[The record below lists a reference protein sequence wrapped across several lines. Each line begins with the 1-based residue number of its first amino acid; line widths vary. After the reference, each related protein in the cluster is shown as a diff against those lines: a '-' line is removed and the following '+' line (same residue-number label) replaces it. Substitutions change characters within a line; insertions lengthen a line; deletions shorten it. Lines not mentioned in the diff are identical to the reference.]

1 MNTTLRHSGM
11 ACVLKGSHSFTCT
24 PRVHPL
30 RNEPQLLFLSQ
41 PKLVLIYQRRKDGRL
56 SWPGWLV
63 TYR

>member
-1 MNTTLRHSGM
+1 MNTTLRRSGM
-11 ACVLKGSHSFTCT
+11 ARLLKRSHSFTCT

-30 RNEPQLLFLSQ
+30 RNEPQLLFPFQL
-41 PKLVLIYQRRKDGRL
+41 KLVLIYQPRKDGRL